1 MATSGSVLAVVSI
14 SLCYESLKWFL
25 NPWFAISC
33 FCKLVW
39 DVLINACE
47 DALFEKGP
55 KIIHTACQSHVLDT
69 VMDRSHVVV
78 EAALVSFVVE
88 GLTWLIRGMITSS
101 GRCTNTTLSDDSVC
115 CFKAN
120 IYTIY

>member
-1 MATSGSVLAVVSI
+1 MVTAISGSVLAVVSI

-33 FCKLVW
+33 FCKRVW
-39 DVLINACE
+39 GVLINACE

-78 EAALVSFVVE
+78 EAAPVSFVVE
-88 GLTWLIRGMITSS
+88 GY
-101 GRCTNTTLSDDSVC
+101 LSPNLVDTGNDH
-115 CFKAN
+115 
-120 IYTIY
+120 I